1 MTLGMPRRLLRCALG
16 AGAAALVAAGGTS
29 VASAGEAPAAVVP
42 PVEARLATFN
52 IHAGTGSDNV
62 YDLDRTAAAIAALD
76 ADVVGLEEADVH
88 WGARSDWQDSVAE
101 LARRLGM
108 QSAFAPIYDLDPL
121 AEGAPRRQY
130 GVALLSRHPIVA
142 VENHDLTRLST
153 QVPDPV
159 PAPAPGFLE
168 ATVQIRGARTHV
180 YVTHL
185 DYRGDPTVR
194 ALQVRD
200 TLRILGEDPEGAN
213 QVLLGD
219 FNAGPRAPEL
229 QPLWGALQDAWAVA
243 PERAGA
249 PGLTYPATA
258 PTKRIDFVT
267 ASPNTTVLRAQT
279 QDDPT
284 HILASDHRAVVATVL
299 LNQGSESSR

>member
-29 VASAGEAPAAVVP
+29 VASAVEAPAAVVP

-88 WGARSDWQDSVAE
+88 WGDRSDWQDSVAE

-108 QSAFAPIYDLDPL
+108 QSAFAPIYDLYPL

-153 QVPDPV
+153 QVPSPV

-168 ATVQIRGARTHV
+168 ATAARMSTSPTWTIAATPPCGPCRCGTRSGSSARTRRGPTRCSS
-180 YVTHL
+180 VTSTPG
-185 DYRGDPTVR
+185 RGRPSCS
-194 ALQVRD
+194 
-200 TLRILGEDPEGAN
+200 PC
-213 QVLLGD
+213 
-219 FNAGPRAPEL
+219 
-229 QPLWGALQDAWAVA
+229 
-243 PERAGA
+243 GA
-249 PGLTYPATA
+249 PYRTRGRSLPSVPA
-258 PTKRIDFVT
+258 P
-267 ASPNTTVLRAQT
+267 
-279 QDDPT
+279 
-284 HILASDHRAVVATVL
+284 LA
-299 LNQGSESSR
+299 

>member
-29 VASAGEAPAAVVP
+29 VAAPARRP
-42 PVEARLATFN
+42 PRWSHPRGPPRDVQHPRRRRQRQRLRPRPHGRGDRRPRRRRRRPRGGGRPLGGPERLA
-52 IHAGTGSDNV
+52 GQ
-62 YDLDRTAAAIAALD
+62 RRR
-76 ADVVGLEEADVH
+76 
-88 WGARSDWQDSVAE
+88 ARQ
-101 LARRLGM
+101 RLGM

-142 VENHDLTRLST
+142 VENPTYPAL
-153 QVPDPV
+153 DPGSR
-159 PAPAPGFLE
+159 PRAGPGTWLP
-168 ATVQIRGARTHV
+168 RGDGADPRSPHHV

-194 ALQVRD
+194 SLQVRD

-213 QVLLGD
+213 QVLSVTSTRGR
-219 FNAGPRAPEL
+219 GPRAAAPV
-229 QPLWGALQDAWAVA
+229 GRLQDAWAVA

-249 PGLTYPATA
+249 PG
-258 PTKRIDFVT
+258 
-267 ASPNTTVLRAQT
+267 
-279 QDDPT
+279 
-284 HILASDHRAVVATVL
+284 
-299 LNQGSESSR
+299 